1 MQVALGAP
9 CGAEC
14 ISADSMQVYRGMD
27 IGTAKPTR
35 EEQRG
40 VPHHLLDIADPH
52 TSSFTLAD
60 WLDAAQQALADVHAR
75 GKLAIVVGG
84 TNLYVRALLE
94 GMFAGPQPDPALR
107 AALEALPADMLR
119 QRLEQCDPVAAAR
132 IHPND
137 RRRTVRALEVHQQ
150 TGTTISALQQQWQA
164 RPADLPPGWALAGL
178 EWPVE
183 AINRRINMR
192 VASMMQGGLVQ
203 EVMRLLTTGPLSR
216 QAVEAVGYKEV
227 LAHLAG
233 ACTLEEAAEA
243 IKVRTRRYAK
253 QQRTWLRRFRAVPG
267 SVWVDGPQTSTEAAA
282 GLVLKKIFGSG
293 G

>member
-1 MQVALGAP
+1 
-9 CGAEC
+9 
-14 ISADSMQVYRGMD
+14 MQVYRGMD
-27 IGTAKPTR
+27 IGTAKSTL
-35 EEQRG
+35 EERRG
-40 VPHHLLDIADPH
+40 VPHHLIDIADPH
-52 TSSFTLAD
+52 TGTFTLAD

-150 TGTTISALQQQWQA
+150 TGTAISALQQQWQA
-164 RPADLPPGWALAGL
+164 RPAELPAGWTLAGL

-183 AINRRINMR
+183 AINRRINTR
-192 VASMMQGGLVQ
+192 VASMVEAGLVK
-203 EVMRLLTTGPLSR
+203 EVMRLLTGGPLSR

-227 LAHLAG
+227 LTHLAG
-233 ACTLEEAAEA
+233 RCTVDEAAEA
-243 IKVRTRRYAK
+243 IKMRTRRYAK

-267 SVWVDGPQTSTEAAA
+267 SVWVDGPQTTTEAAA
-282 GLVLKKIFGSG
+282 DLVLKKIFGSG